1 MKWSLRSDIVIKTKH
16 LPMKLKENFL
26 TVLVTAI
33 IITLSTIPIPEEAPM
48 SDVPLI
54 DKWVHMLMYMGLV
67 FVMWFDHVARNKRVA
82 KRKHFLFMFLY
93 ATLLGG
99 LMELVQAYLTTC
111 RSGDWVDFEADA
123 IGAAIG
129 VGLSL
134 LVNKIWEER
143 ISAQN

>member
-1 MKWSLRSDIVIKTKH
+1 
-16 LPMKLKENFL
+16 MKLKENLL

-33 IITLSTIPIPEEAPM
+33 IITLSTIPIPEKAPM

-111 RSGDWVDFEADA
+111 RSGDWVDFEANA

>member
-1 MKWSLRSDIVIKTKH
+1 MRSDIVIKTKP

-33 IITLSTIPIPEEAPM
+33 IITLSTIPIPEKAPM

>member
-1 MKWSLRSDIVIKTKH
+1 
-16 LPMKLKENFL
+16 MKLKENFL

-33 IITLSTIPIPEEAPM
+33 IITLSTIPIPEKAPM

-67 FVMWFDHVARNKRVA
+67 CVRWFDHVARNKRVA